1 MNTPPSLS
9 SETWLN
15 DGALRR
21 VFDALERAGGEA
33 RVAGGAVRNALM
45 GEAVDEIDIATTL
58 TPEQVMKAGERA
70 RLGVHPTGID
80 HGTITV
86 VVGGKP
92 FEVTT
97 LRVDVETFGRK
108 ARVAFTA
115 DWQADARRRDFTMNA
130 LYCSR
135 DGKICDPT
143 KGYTDILRK
152 RVRFVGSPSERIKED
167 ALRILRFF
175 RFHARYG
182 AGAPDREGLAACVR
196 HKAKLKGLSSERIR
210 QELFKLLQA
219 KRAAGTIK
227 LMTASN
233 VLKILFEP
241 AANLTPLVRMAKIDE
256 THGLEADALLRLVLV
271 AKDATG
277 LRERLRLT
285 NTETRR
291 LAAIA
296 HHAGPTPRLRDRERR
311 VVLYHLGQE
320 AWRDTVRLA
329 WAKSKDPVGSKK
341 WRDLLAF
348 ADHWLIPRFPLTGK
362 DLLARGIKEGPL
374 LGKELGRLEDWWIA
388 SDFTADKEDLLRR
401 LNLVAGNDGPREW

>member
-1 MNTPPSLS
+1 MKTPPSLG
-9 SETWLN
+9 SESWLN

-45 GEAVDEIDIATTL
+45 GETVNDIDIATTL
-58 TPEQVMKAGERA
+58 NPEQVMKAGGKA
-70 RLGVHPTGID
+70 RIGVHPTGID
-80 HGTITV
+80 HGTITLV
-86 VVGGKP
+86 VVGKP

-108 ARVAFTA
+108 ARVAFTD
-115 DWQADARRRDFTMNA
+115 DWQADAFRRDFTMNA

-135 DGKICDPT
+135 DGEIYDPT
-143 KGYTDILRK
+143 RGYEDILRK
-152 RVRFVGSPSERIKED
+152 RVKFVGSPGERIEED

-182 AGAPDREGLAACVR
+182 AGAPDARGLAACVR
-196 HKAKLKGLSSERIR
+196 HRAKLKDLSGERVR
-210 QELFKLLQA
+210 QELFKLLEA
-219 KRAAGTIK
+219 KRAAATIK
-227 LMTASN
+227 LMAARN
-233 VLKILFEP
+233 VLKVLFAP
-241 AANLTPLVRMAKIDE
+241 AADLAPLVRMAKTDE
-256 THGLEADALLRLVLV
+256 AHGLAADALLRLALI
-271 AKDATG
+271 AKDAPG

-285 NTETRR
+285 NAETRR

-296 HHAGPTPRLRDRERR
+296 DHVGPTPRLRERERR
-311 VVLYHLGQE
+311 AVLYHLGRE

-329 WAKSKDPVGSKK
+329 WAKSKDPAGSRK

-348 ADHWLIPRFPLTGK
+348 ADRWPIPRFPLTGR
-362 DLLARGIKEGPL
+362 DLLARGVRQGPL

-388 SDFTADKEDLLRR
+388 SDFMADKDELLRR
-401 LNLVAGNDGPREW
+401 LNPESRE